1 VNEKDVV
8 AVPTIESERR
18 TTMTTDGHAPS
29 KTVRV
34 GGPQLNGL
42 MMGSS
47 FWILVLDASILPKMI
62 RKFYDML
69 LSLRQIINA
78 MA

>member
-1 VNEKDVV
+1 MNENVFV
-8 AVPTIESERR
+8 AVPTIESGRR
-18 TTMTTDGHAPS
+18 TTMTTDGHAPL

-47 FWILVLDASILPKMI
+47 FWILVLDAPILPKMI
-62 RKFYDML
+62 RKFYDMS
-69 LSLRQIINA
+69 LSLR
-78 MA
+78 